1 MDKRESLENRL
12 DELKKES
19 EFNKALRTVFGTDDG
34 LRVFEYILTLG
45 NFGGVIKGDFSC
57 GGHAVSSQV
66 WADVAKAAPE
76 VVKAFIDL
84 RHNDVFRDRQ
94 NRFKQLET
102 QLKEV
107 DDE

>member
-1 MDKRESLENRL
+1 MNKKESLRSQL
-12 DELKKES
+12 DELNKEA
-19 EFNKALRTVFGTDDG
+19 EFNKALKTVFSTNDG
-34 LRVFEYILTLG
+34 LRVFEYILNLG
-45 NFGGVIKGDFSC
+45 NFGGVIKGDYSC
-57 GGHAVSSQV
+57 GAHAVSSQV

-84 RHNDVFRDRQ
+84 RSKDVFTDRQ

>member
-1 MDKRESLENRL
+1 MNKRESLENSL
-12 DELKKES
+12 DGLKKEA
-19 EFNKALRTVFGTDDG
+19 EFNKALKAVFGTDDG
-34 LRVFEYILTLG
+34 LRVFEYILNLG

-76 VVKAFIDL
+76 VAKAFIDL
-84 RHNDVFRDRQ
+84 RSKDVFTDRQ

>member
-1 MDKRESLENRL
+1 MDKKESLENQL
-12 DELKKES
+12 NDLTKEA
-19 EFNKALRTVFGTDDG
+19 EFNKALKTVFGTDDG

-45 NFGGVIKGDFSC
+45 NFGGVIKGDYSC
-57 GGHAVSSQV
+57 GAHAVSSQV

-84 RHNDVFRDRQ
+84 RSKDVFTDRQ
-94 NRFKQLET
+94 NRFKQLEA

>member
-1 MDKRESLENRL
+1 MNKRESLENSL
-12 DELKKES
+12 DELKKEA
-19 EFNKALRTVFGTDDG
+19 EFNKALKAVFGTDDG
-34 LRVFEYILTLG
+34 LRVFEYILNLG
-45 NFGGVIKGDFSC
+45 NFGGVIKGDYSC
-57 GGHAVSSQV
+57 GCHAVSSQI

-76 VVKAFIDL
+76 VAKAFIDL
-84 RHNDVFRDRQ
+84 RSKDVFTDRQ

>member
-1 MDKRESLENRL
+1 MDKRQSIENQL
-12 DELKKES
+12 GELKKEA
-19 EFNKALRTVFGTDDG
+19 EFNRALKAVFGTDEG
-34 LRVFEYILTLG
+34 LRVFEYILNLG

-84 RHNDVFRDRQ
+84 RSKDVFTDRQ